1 MGGFVSCQDL
11 RGEFVPIVIHD
22 TIKITAQEPQ
32 VSTKLVKLLDCL
44 EYETGTVGVW
54 GVYISDSEMH
64 SKNVAWD

>member
-1 MGGFVSCQDL
+1 MSCQDL

-22 TIKITAQEPQ
+22 TIKITTQEPQ

-64 SKNVAWD
+64 SKNLARD